1 MSAQLGERAIR
12 GRAYLREIRNVKQGL
27 ITRSKIIDVLSEKA
41 CTISQIAEEL
51 RMSEASIRRHLRN
64 MLADGVV
71 EKFKYKG
78 KILWRLSGSGQLDLE
93 EILA

>member
-1 MSAQLGERAIR
+1 MSAQLGEQAIR
-12 GRAYLREIRNVKQGL
+12 GRAFLREIRNVRQGL
-27 ITRSKIIDVLSEKA
+27 VTRSKIINVLSEKA

-51 RMSEASIRRHLRN
+51 GMSESSIRRHLRN
-64 MLADGVV
+64 MLVDGVV